1 MTEWGGR
8 MKKIEFQDFMTYVGY
23 EILATEYQRMAT
35 ASVRFRLHGGSDL
48 QMQCRL
54 DELKNYIPKRS
65 VRKVKVTVIVEEI
78 E

>member
-1 MTEWGGR
+1 

-23 EILATEYQRMAT
+23 EIPSTKYQRMAM

-48 QMQCRL
+48 QIRCRP
-54 DELKNYIPKRS
+54 DELKKYIPEMS